1 MEPTSIV
8 RVEGGISQI
17 CTGGLELGTPV
28 TGIVKRKFDL
38 AQTAMDFVQRGSVGV
53 ARLCQRGRAV
63 KKFELVGEA
72 SGPEDVSAGAV
83 RPWWRFS
90 TSSMMQDGRRF

>member
-1 MEPTSIV
+1 M
-8 RVEGGISQI
+8 
-17 CTGGLELGTPV
+17 
-28 TGIVKRKFDL
+28 KRKFDL
-38 AQTAMDFVQRGSVGV
+38 AQTAMDFVQRGGVGV

-72 SGPEDVSAGAV
+72 SGPEDVSGGAV

-90 TSSMMQDGRRF
+90 TSSMMRDGRRF